1 VQEKIKFLTVTK
13 EMGEKGI
20 VQCAHKSSRLHAKE
34 STNYQNFS
42 RAGFTS
48 TSAGRKGAEVEL
60 SAQELLK

>member
-1 VQEKIKFLTVTK
+1 V
-13 EMGEKGI
+13 
-20 VQCAHKSSRLHAKE
+20 HAKE

-42 RAGFTS
+42 RAGFAS